1 MKQKEI
7 LVCFAEERENKRV
20 VFRGRKGTREGWSG
34 VVMAMRISDELKTL
48 KVKLRELGRMGVG
61 WREMRFAVEK
71 SRYGEI
77 AKSGR
82 NKVTSLETGRR
93 IR

>member
-1 MKQKEI
+1 MESEGGMKQKEI

-20 VFRGRKGTREGWSG
+20 VFRGRKGTWEGWSG
-34 VVMAMRISDELKTL
+34 VVMAMRILDEGKAL

-71 SRYGEI
+71 SCYGESPNQAGI
-77 AKSGR
+77 K
-82 NKVTSLETGRR
+82 
-93 IR
+93 

>member
-1 MKQKEI
+1 
-7 LVCFAEERENKRV
+7 
-20 VFRGRKGTREGWSG
+20 
-34 VVMAMRISDELKTL
+34 
-48 KVKLRELGRMGVG
+48 MGVG